1 MNKQN
6 LGLRNSFG
14 VIRPYSWNKDDVVCI
29 CNHSC
34 KDDGYADSFKI
45 DVNEKKYRQSAFDV
59 FVYNDYSIIL
69 DTRFLDLFM
78 SDRLDRRYNLVSAL
92 MELPSINPIHS
103 LAVIVIYNSA
113 AYVFATAPL
122 MRSYS
127 IILDNSILNDYDYL
141 KRGMIGEY
149 QVFGNI
155 SLSYIRGIG
164 VPNYIQRMLDSVEGI
179 LDKYD
184 SFNFKH
190 RLDFWVKKLE
200 NIENLDEFGS
210 HFFAYND
217 YVRVFELLEKY
228 GYDVE
233 VVDPVTGLD
242 WKSKDIMYEEVKR
255 VKSRAKSKG
264 LIK

>member
-1 MNKQN
+1 MVVNYMYFHGVSFVNWEYVRDDVTKILLLESVLKDGFILNKQN

-59 FVYNDYSIIL
+59 FVYND
-69 DTRFLDLFM
+69 
-78 SDRLDRRYNLVSAL
+78 
-92 MELPSINPIHS
+92 
-103 LAVIVIYNSA
+103 
-113 AYVFATAPL
+113 
-122 MRSYS
+122 YS

-233 VVDPVTGLD
+233 VVDPVTGLE